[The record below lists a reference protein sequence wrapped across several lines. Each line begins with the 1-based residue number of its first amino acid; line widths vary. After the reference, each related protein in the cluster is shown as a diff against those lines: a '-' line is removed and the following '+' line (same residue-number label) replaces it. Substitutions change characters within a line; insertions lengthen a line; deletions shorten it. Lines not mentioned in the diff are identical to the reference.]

1 MRLWEKGDSA
11 EAMGWL
17 PSPIG
22 WDPVEQTWYCHSFVE
37 RYHRFVRPLFGG
49 ALSRIMQP
57 VIPLVSQAFF
67 DEYFEGVESS

>member
-1 MRLWEKGDSA
+1 MSIPRQTSVMRLWEKGDSA

-37 RYHRFVRPLFGG
+37 RYHRFVRPLFAGG
-49 ALSRIMQP
+49 A
-57 VIPLVSQAFF
+57 VKNYAACDTVGVTGFF
-67 DEYFEGVESS
+67 